1 MIVHDVEPKLPQMV
15 HLQEKKV
22 ILVECED
29 GVWHLDT
36 GASNHITGMRSVLT
50 GLDMSVHGTVRF
62 GDGSSVNIEGLGLMI
77 MAGRGGEH
85 NALTNVY
92 YIPKL

>member
-1 MIVHDVEPKLPQMV
+1 MI
-15 HLQEKKV
+15 
-22 ILVECED
+22 
-29 GVWHLDT
+29 
-36 GASNHITGMRSVLT
+36 GMRSLLT
-50 GLDMSVHGTVRF
+50 GLDMSMHNTMRF

-85 NALTNVY
+85 KVLTNVY

>member
-1 MIVHDVEPKLPQMV
+1 M
-15 HLQEKKV
+15 
-22 ILVECED
+22 
-29 GVWHLDT
+29 
-36 GASNHITGMRSVLT
+36 TGMRSLLT
-50 GLDMSVHGTVRF
+50 GLDMSVHGIVCF